1 MTDRKSKKNVRLKK
15 SRRIF
20 FLPLSS
26 PFPFFPIICQSPDS
40 NLGPKLS
47 RQKRQQQKP
56 KVTYLQKRKQRKVLF
71 HPSTRNFKQ
80 IKEMEH
86 S

>member
-1 MTDRKSKKNVRLKK
+1 MTDRKSKKKCSFKK
-15 SRRIF
+15 CRGIF
-20 FLPLSS
+20 FLLVSS